1 VQRRETEMNLP
12 AGQHTAPPEAGDSG
26 SRDRLLS
33 GIGRGGNAGSV
44 ELHGL
49 EMVLIASG
57 SPARQELG
65 RTTGCKGSEAV
76 ARAWQVARQ
85 QGKWRGAHQGA
96 GMPFLSG
103 VPVSPSTAQ
112 VGPSV
117 EAQAGSESIKMRLR
131 RENEHPEMRNSTR
144 RPDSLVFIGRSCG
157 KLSFSAVPGKEV

>member
-1 VQRRETEMNLP
+1 
-12 AGQHTAPPEAGDSG
+12 
-26 SRDRLLS
+26 LLS

-57 SPARQELG
+57 ISGATRARPYNWLQG
-65 RTTGCKGSEAV
+65 QRSGCEGLASCKAAGQMA
-76 ARAWQVARQ
+76 
-85 QGKWRGAHQGA
+85 GAHQGA

-103 VPVSPSTAQ
+103 VPVSPSTAS

-117 EAQAGSESIKMRLR
+117 EAQAGSESIEMRLLR
-131 RENEHPEMRNSTR
+131 QNEYPQMRNSTR
-144 RPDSLVFIGRSCG
+144 SLDSLAFTGRSCG